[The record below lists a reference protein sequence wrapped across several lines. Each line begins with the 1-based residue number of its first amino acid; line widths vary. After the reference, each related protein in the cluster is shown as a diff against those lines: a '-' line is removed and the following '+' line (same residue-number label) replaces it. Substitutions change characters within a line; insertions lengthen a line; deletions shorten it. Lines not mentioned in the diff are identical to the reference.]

1 MKVQRIALQEFRK
14 FRDGAALEDLAPGL
28 NIFAGP
34 NEAGKSTYV
43 MALRAAFLE
52 RYGTSKVA
60 DFAPHGLSGARPSVT
75 VEFEHAG
82 RHYALHKQF
91 LQRARCELS
100 IDRGATR
107 LEGDA
112 AEQAL
117 AQLLGFEMSARGQS
131 KPEHAGVPGLL
142 WIEQGSGQELAAP
155 AVHAGAQLR
164 AALTQI
170 SGELASSDGDRLYAR
185 VGEMRAALLDAR
197 GGKPKGPYKAAE
209 EQWLRLQGVCDGL
222 RRERAELDADVDRLA
237 QWRHDYDAAE
247 REAPWLA
254 LEEQARR
261 AREQLQALA
270 REQEQVEQLRREAGE
285 AARLAQ
291 ALREQAARD
300 RQDEEALRQQ
310 QAQAREAAQA
320 VQGAAMQAARSTE
333 AAARA
338 EAALQ
343 SARQQAELAQQAL
356 QARQTREWLRRAQA
370 EQARLQAAGEAAVA
384 AEASAGELQARWQA
398 ERIDTEALERLRQA
412 QRDLDGLRLREQ
424 AVATRIHH
432 QLAPG
437 VQLELGGATLQGDGE
452 LLLSEV
458 AELRLQGLGLLRIEP
473 GGRDLPGLRREL
485 AAAQARHQ
493 QALEVLQVAD
503 LAQAE
508 ARAARADQLLRER
521 DQARAALVAHAPQG
535 LPALRAAYQ
544 EAVQNV
550 ARLQGQLAQA
560 PAVEEGDPEARL
572 AAAQDA
578 LRRHEAAWQQ
588 AERQARAAE
597 AAHAQAASRAALLR
611 DQLEARQAVF
621 EAAEQ
626 AASRA
631 ARAVQFS
638 QAEQA
643 GQGLAQRC
651 AQAEAALAAQ
661 RPDLVRQDE
670 QRYSQSA
677 QMARQAQQERH
688 ARLLQLQGRLE
699 QAGAQGVGE
708 RLAQAEAEL
717 ERAARRR
724 DDYARHAAA
733 LDLLWRLLGE
743 QRESATRRLLQPLAE
758 RLAYYLELL
767 MPGADLRL
775 DEQLLPVALARQG
788 GEDGLADLSFGTRE
802 QLGLLARLAYAD
814 LLQAAGRPTLLV
826 LDDALVHADAG
837 RRDQIKRAL
846 FDAATRH
853 QILLFTCHA
862 PAWQDMGVPLR
873 NLA

>member
-60 DFAPHGLSGARPSVT
+60 DFAPRGLSGARPAVT

-170 SGELASSDGDRLYAR
+170 SGELASGDGDRLYAR

-209 EQWLRLQGVCDGL
+209 EEWLRLQGVCDGL

-237 QWRHDYDAAE
+237 QWRQDYDAAE
-247 REAPWLA
+247 RDAPWLA

-291 ALREQAARD
+291 ALREQVARD

-310 QAQAREAAQA
+310 EAQAREAALA
-320 VQGAAMQAARSTE
+320 VQGAAMQAERSAQ
-333 AAARA
+333 AAAQA

-343 SARQQAELAQQAL
+343 SARQQAEQAQLAL
-356 QARQTREWLRRAQA
+356 QARQTRDWLRRAQA
-370 EQARLQAAGEAAVA
+370 EQARLQTAGEAAVA
-384 AEASAGELQARWQA
+384 AEASAGELQVRWQA
-398 ERIDTEALERLRQA
+398 ERIDNEALERLRQA

-424 AVATRIHH
+424 AVATRIRH

-437 VQLELGGATLQGDGE
+437 VQLELGGVALQGDGE
-452 LLLSEV
+452 LLLSEA

-485 AAAQARHQ
+485 AAAQARQQ
-493 QALEVLQVAD
+493 QALEALQVTD

-521 DQARAALVAHAPQG
+521 DQARAALVAQG

-550 ARLQGQLAQA
+550 ARLQSQLAQA
-560 PAVEEGDPEARL
+560 PAADEGDPEARL
-572 AAAQDA
+572 LAAQDG
-578 LRRHEAAWQQ
+578 LRRQEAAWQQ

-597 AAHAQAASRAALLR
+597 AAQAQAASRAALLR
-611 DQLEARQAVF
+611 DQFEARQAVF
-621 EAAEQ
+621 GAAEQ

-631 ARAVQFS
+631 TRAAQFS

-758 RLAYYLELL
+758 RLAYYLDLL